1 MILDGILVSLHLS
14 LNKLNMK
21 KNVLYSLV
29 ISAVALCMI
38 SCTKVKVPKPIN
50 PIPSQEQIDWQ
61 KLETYAFI
69 HFGLNTYN
77 DLEWGYGNTPASTF
91 NPVNLDC
98 EQWVATL
105 KQCGMK
111 GVILTAKH
119 HDGFCLWQ
127 TETTDYSIANSPYK
141 NGKGDMVKELSDAC
155 KKYGLKFGLYLS
167 PWDRN
172 NSEYGREDYVE
183 TYHKQIDELTSNYG
197 DLFEFWFDGANGGNG
212 YYGGAD
218 ETRSIDAR
226 KYYDYERARDTI
238 LKRHPDAMIFGGT
251 CQTIRW
257 VGNEQGWAGDTDW
270 CMINPELSDNT
281 KHLNHGSE
289 NGTHWIPA
297 EVDVSI
303 RPGWFYHKREDHQVK
318 SVAQLTDIYYRS
330 VGHNANLLLNFPI
343 NLDGKIPA
351 LDSIRAT
358 EWHEVIVNDFK
369 DNILKN
375 AEVRVDNERGRE
387 FKAENV
393 IDDDWD
399 TYWATDDDYNFGTI
413 SFSFNKP
420 VKMNRVVLQEYIA
433 LGQRVKDFYMEGEL
447 NGKWFKINPFDT
459 LSTIGYKRIVRF
471 NTVELDKLIIY
482 FEESRGPLC
491 INNIEA
497 YCAPILLTEPAIS
510 RNYDNIVTIE
520 SSDNEADIYYTTDGS
535 NPDEN
540 SLLYDK
546 AFVFN
551 KKGIIKAI
559 TYDPISKKKSDVTV
573 KELDLPKEYYQTSS
587 SNKIFDGNTNSMVY
601 LDIDEPIV
609 ITFKEEQNISG
620 FRYTPNQMRDA
631 SRHIVDYEFYVDG
644 KLIKESSF
652 GNIKNN
658 PIEQVVK
665 FKNIKGKEVKFV
677 PKSNTDKAKN
687 CGIAEFSVI
696 TD

>member
-1 MILDGILVSLHLS
+1 
-14 LNKLNMK
+14 MK
-21 KNVLYSLV
+21 KTVFYILILAILSSCNDVINNQPEAVL
-29 ISAVALCMI
+29 
-38 SCTKVKVPKPIN
+38 
-50 PIPSQEQIDWQ
+50 PIPSQEQIDWH

-238 LKRHPDAMIFGGT
+238 LKRHPNAMIFGGT

-270 CMINPELSDNT
+270 CMINPESSDNT

-330 VGHNANLLLNFPI
+330 VGHNANLLLNLPI

-351 LDSIRAT
+351 LDSLRAT
-358 EWHEVIVNDFK
+358 EWYDVIVNDFK

-375 AEVRVDNERGRE
+375 TEVRVDNERGRE

-399 TYWATDDDYNFGTI
+399 TYWATDDGYNFGTI
-413 SFSFNKP
+413 SFSFDKP
-420 VKMNRVVLQEYIA
+420 VKMNRVVLQEYIP

-497 YCAPILLTEPAIS
+497 YCAPILLTEPKIS

-535 NPDEN
+535 NPNEN
-540 SLLYDK
+540 SSHYDN

-551 KKGIIKAI
+551 NKGVIKAI
-559 TYDPISKKKSDVTV
+559 TYDHNTKKKSDVTV

-609 ITFKEEQNISG
+609 ITFKEEQIISG

-631 SRHIVDYEFYVDG
+631 SRHIVDYEFYVDDV
-644 KLIKESSF
+644 LIKKSSF

>member
-1 MILDGILVSLHLS
+1 
-14 LNKLNMK
+14 MK
-21 KNVLYSLV
+21 KTVFYILILAILSSCNDVINNQPEAVL
-29 ISAVALCMI
+29 
-38 SCTKVKVPKPIN
+38 

-172 NSEYGREDYVE
+172 NSEYGRDDYVE

-238 LKRHPDAMIFGGT
+238 LKRHPNAMIFGGT

-270 CMINPELSDNT
+270 CMINPESSDNT

-351 LDSIRAT
+351 LDSLRAT

-399 TYWATDDDYNFGTI
+399 TYWATDDGYNFGTI
-413 SFSFNKP
+413 SFSFDKP
-420 VKMNRVVLQEYIA
+420 VKMNRVVLQEYIP

-497 YCAPILLTEPAIS
+497 YCAPILLTEPKIS
-510 RNYDNIVTIE
+510 RNYDKIVTIE

-620 FRYTPNQMRDA
+620 FRYMPNQMRDA
-631 SRHIVDYEFYVDG
+631 SRHIVDYEFYVDDV
-644 KLIKESSF
+644 LIKKSSF

>member
-1 MILDGILVSLHLS
+1 MILDGILVSLHLY
-14 LNKLNMK
+14 LNMLNMK
-21 KNVLYSLV
+21 KTVLYSLV
-29 ISAVALCMI
+29 ISAIALCMI

-50 PIPSQEQIDWQ
+50 PIPSKEQIDWQ

-91 NPVNLDC
+91 NPANLDC

-155 KKYGLKFGLYLS
+155 KKHGLKFGLYLS

-270 CMINPELSDNT
+270 CMINQELSDNT

-351 LDSIRAT
+351 LDSLRAT

-399 TYWATDDDYNFGTI
+399 TYWATDDGYNFGTI
-413 SFSFNKP
+413 SFSFDKP
-420 VKMNRVVLQEYIA
+420 VKMNRVVLQEYIP

-497 YCAPILLTEPAIS
+497 YCAPILLTEPKIS

-540 SLLYDK
+540 SSKYDK
-546 AFVFN
+546 PFTYN
-551 KKGIIKAI
+551 NKGIIKAI
-559 TYDPISKKKSDVTV
+559 TYDPISKNKSEVTI

-587 SNKIFDGNTNSMVY
+587 NNKIFDGNTNSVVY
-601 LDIDEPIV
+601 HDVDEPII
-609 ITFKEEQNISG
+609 ITFKEEQDISG
-620 FRYTPNQMRDA
+620 LRYTPNQMRDA
-631 SRHIVDYEFYVDG
+631 SRHIVDYELYVDG
-644 KLIKESSF
+644 KLIKESAF

-665 FKNIKGKEVKFV
+665 FENIKGKEVKFV
-677 PKSNTDKAKN
+677 PKSNTDNAKN

>member
-1 MILDGILVSLHLS
+1 
-14 LNKLNMK
+14 MK
-21 KNVLYSLV
+21 KTVFYILILAILSSCNDVINNQPEAVL
-29 ISAVALCMI
+29 
-38 SCTKVKVPKPIN
+38 

-238 LKRHPDAMIFGGT
+238 LKRHPNAMIFGGT

-351 LDSIRAT
+351 LDSLRAT

-413 SFSFNKP
+413 SFSFDKP
-420 VKMNRVVLQEYIA
+420 VKMNRVVLQEYIP

-447 NGKWFKINPFDT
+447 NGKWFKINPLDT

-497 YCAPILLTEPAIS
+497 YFAPILLTEPKIS
-510 RNYDNIVTIE
+510 RNYDNVVTIE
-520 SSDNEADIYYTTDGS
+520 SSDNDAEIYYTTDGS
-535 NPDEN
+535 VPDEN
-540 SLLYDK
+540 SSRYDN

-551 KKGIIKAI
+551 NKGVIKAI
-559 TYDPISKKKSDVTV
+559 TYDPISKKKSDISM

-587 SNKIFDGNTNSMVY
+587 SNKIFDGNTNSVVY
-601 LDIDEPIV
+601 LDIDEQII

-631 SRHIVDYEFYVDG
+631 SRHIVDYEFYVDDV
-644 KLIKESSF
+644 LIKKSSF

>member
-1 MILDGILVSLHLS
+1 MRKIFLYTLTTILFSSCNNTTKHADNNRVPTE
-14 LNKLNMK
+14 
-21 KNVLYSLV
+21 VL
-29 ISAVALCMI
+29 
-38 SCTKVKVPKPIN
+38 
-50 PIPSQEQIDWQ
+50 PIPSQQQIEWQ

-91 NPVNLDC
+91 NPTNLDC

-127 TETTDYSIANSPYK
+127 TETTDYNIASSPYK

-155 KKYGLKFGLYLS
+155 RKHGLKFGLYLS

-172 NSEYGREDYVE
+172 NAEYGREDYVE

-197 DLFEFWFDGANGGNG
+197 ELFEFWFDGANGGNG
-212 YYGGAD
+212 YYGGAN
-218 ETRSIDAR
+218 ESRSIDVR

-238 LKRHPDAMIFGGT
+238 LKRHPNAMIFGGT

-270 CMINPELSDNT
+270 CMINPESSDNT

-318 SVAQLTDIYYRS
+318 SLTHLTDIYYRS

-351 LDSIRAT
+351 LDSLRAM
-358 EWHEVIVNDFK
+358 EWYNVITNDFK
-369 DNILKN
+369 DNLLKDAKIN
-375 AEVRVDNERGRE
+375 VDNERGSK

-393 IDDDWD
+393 TDDNWE
-399 TYWATDDDYNFGTI
+399 TYWATEDDYNFGTI
-413 SFSFNKP
+413 SFTFDKP
-420 VKMNRVVLQEYIA
+420 MKMNRVVLQEYIP

-447 NGKWFKINPFDT
+447 NGKWFRINAFDT

-497 YCAPILLTEPAIS
+497 YCAPILLTEPSIS
-510 RNYDNIVTIE
+510 RNYENIVTIE
-520 SSDNEADIYYTTDGS
+520 SSDNDAEVYYTIDGTE
-535 NPDEN
+535 PDEN
-540 SLLYDK
+540 SLRYERP
-546 AFVFN
+546 FIYNN
-551 KKGIIKAI
+551 KGVVKAI
-559 TYDPISKKKSDVTV
+559 AYDPISKKTSDVAM
-573 KELDLPKEYYQTSS
+573 KELDLPKEYYKTSS
-587 SNKIFDGNTNSMVY
+587 NSRIFDGNLNSLVY
-601 LDIDEPIV
+601 LNINEPITIV
-609 ITFKEEQNISG
+609 FNEKQNISG
-620 FRYTPNQMRDA
+620 FRYTPNQARDA
-631 SRHIVDYEFYVDG
+631 SGHIVDYELYVDG
-644 KLIKESSF
+644 KLIMKSSF

-658 PIEQVVK
+658 PIEQVVR
-665 FKNIKGKEVKFV
+665 FESVKGKEVKFV
-677 PKSNTDKAKN
+677 PMSNTDNAKN
-687 CGIAEFSVI
+687 CGVAEFSVI

>member
-21 KNVLYSLV
+21 KTVLYSLV

-38 SCTKVKVPKPIN
+38 SCTKVKVPQPIN

-141 NGKGDMVKELSDAC
+141 NGKGNMVKELSDAC

-238 LKRHPDAMIFGGT
+238 LKRHPNAMIFGGT

-351 LDSIRAT
+351 LDSLRAT

-375 AEVRVDNERGRE
+375 AEVRVDNERGRK

-393 IDDDWD
+393 IDDDWN
-399 TYWATDDDYNFGTI
+399 TYWATDDGYNFGTI
-413 SFSFNKP
+413 SFSFDKP
-420 VKMNRVVLQEYIA
+420 VKMNRVVLQEYIP

-497 YCAPILLTEPAIS
+497 YCAPILLTEPKIS

-540 SLLYDK
+540 SSRYDK

-587 SNKIFDGNTNSMVY
+587 SNKIFDGNNNSVVY
-601 LDIDEPIV
+601 HDIDEPII
-609 ITFKEEQNISG
+609 ITFKEEQIISG

-631 SRHIVDYEFYVDG
+631 SRHIVDYEFYVDDV
-644 KLIKESSF
+644 LIKKSSF

>member
-1 MILDGILVSLHLS
+1 
-14 LNKLNMK
+14 MK
-21 KNVLYSLV
+21 RNLLLL
-29 ISAVALCMI
+29 IFTTVALCFS
-38 SCTKVKVPKPIN
+38 SCKNSANHAPTAVLPL
-50 PIPSQEQIDWQ
+50 PSDEQIEWQ

-91 NPVNLDC
+91 NPANLDC
-98 EQWVATL
+98 DQWVKTL
-105 KQCGMK
+105 KNCGMK

-127 TETTDYSIANSPYK
+127 TKTTDYSIANSPYK
-141 NGKGDMVKELSDAC
+141 NGQGDMVKELSDAC
-155 KKYGLKFGLYLS
+155 KKHGLKFGIYLS

-172 NSEYGREDYVE
+172 NSEYGRDNYVE
-183 TYHKQIDELTSNYG
+183 TYHKQIDELTKNYG

-218 ETRSIDAR
+218 ESRSIDAK

-238 LKRHPDAMIFGGT
+238 LKRHPNAMIFGGT

-270 CMINPELSDNT
+270 CMINPELSENT

-351 LDSIRAT
+351 LDSLRAM
-358 EWHEVIVNDFK
+358 EWHDVIFNDLK
-369 DNILKN
+369 DNILKEAKVN
-375 AEVRVDNERGRE
+375 ADNERGRK

-393 IDDDWD
+393 IDDDWE

-413 SFSFNKP
+413 SFSFDKP
-420 VKMNRVVLQEYIA
+420 VKMNRVVLQEYIP

-447 NGKWFKINPFDT
+447 NGQWFKINALDT

-497 YCAPILLTEPAIS
+497 YCAPVLLTEPTIS
-510 RNYDNIVTIE
+510 RNYENVVTIE
-520 SSDNEADIYYTTDGS
+520 SSDNDAEIYYTTDGS
-535 NPDEN
+535 VPNEN
-540 SLLYDK
+540 SLKY
-546 AFVFN
+546 N
-551 KKGIIKAI
+551 KPFAYNDKGIIKAI
-559 TYDPISKKKSDVTV
+559 TYDYISKKKSDISM
-573 KELDLPKEYYQTSS
+573 KEFDLPKEYFTINNSS
-587 SNKIFDGNTNSMVY
+587 DIFKKVIDGNPNSVIY
-601 LDIDEPIV
+601 YNIDEPIV
-609 ITFKEEQNISG
+609 ITFNEEQNISG

-631 SRHIVDYEFYVDG
+631 LRHIVDYEFYVDDV
-644 KLIKESSF
+644 LIKESSF

>member
-14 LNKLNMK
+14 LNMLNMK
-21 KNVLYSLV
+21 KTVLYSLV
-29 ISAVALCMI
+29 ISAIALCMT
-38 SCTKVKVPKPIN
+38 SCTKENAPEPIN

-91 NPVNLDC
+91 KPVNLDC

-183 TYHKQIDELTSNYG
+183 TYHKQIDELTKNYG

-351 LDSIRAT
+351 LDSLRAT

-375 AEVRVDNERGRE
+375 AVVRVDNERGRK

-393 IDDDWD
+393 IDDDWN

-413 SFSFNKP
+413 SFSFDKP
-420 VKMNRVVLQEYIA
+420 VKLNRVVLQEYIA

-497 YCAPILLTEPAIS
+497 YCAPILLTEPKIS

-540 SLLYDK
+540 SSHYDK

-551 KKGIIKAI
+551 NKGVIKAI
-559 TYDPISKKKSDVTV
+559 TYDPISKKKSDISM

-587 SNKIFDGNTNSMVY
+587 SNKIFDGNTNSVVY
-601 LDIDEPIV
+601 HDVDEPII
-609 ITFKEEQNISG
+609 ITFKEEHDISG

-631 SRHIVDYEFYVDG
+631 SRHIVDYEFYVDDV
-644 KLIKESSF
+644 LIKESSF

-665 FKNIKGKEVKFV
+665 FEIIKGKEVKFV
-677 PKSNTDKAKN
+677 PKSNTDNAKN

>member
-21 KNVLYSLV
+21 KTVLYSLV

-183 TYHKQIDELTSNYG
+183 TYHKQIDELTKNYG

-351 LDSIRAT
+351 LDSLRAT

-375 AEVRVDNERGRE
+375 AEVRVDNERGRK

-399 TYWATDDDYNFGTI
+399 TYWATDDGYNFGTI

-420 VKMNRVVLQEYIA
+420 VKMNRVVLQEYIP

-497 YCAPILLTEPAIS
+497 YCAPILLTEPKIS
-510 RNYDNIVTIE
+510 RNYDDIVTIE

-559 TYDPISKKKSDVTV
+559 TSDPISKKKSDVTV

-587 SNKIFDGNTNSMVY
+587 SNKIFDGNTNSVVY

-644 KLIKESSF
+644 KLIKKSSF

>member
-1 MILDGILVSLHLS
+1 MRKIFLYTLTTILFSSCNNTTKHADNNRVPTE
-14 LNKLNMK
+14 
-21 KNVLYSLV
+21 VL
-29 ISAVALCMI
+29 
-38 SCTKVKVPKPIN
+38 

-91 NPVNLDC
+91 IPTNLDC

-127 TETTDYSIANSPYK
+127 TETTDYNIASSPYK

-197 DLFEFWFDGANGGNG
+197 ELFEFWFDGANGGNG
-212 YYGGAD
+212 YYGGAN
-218 ETRSIDAR
+218 ESRSIDAR

-238 LKRHPDAMIFGGT
+238 LKRHPDAMIFGGA

-270 CMINPELSDNT
+270 CMINPGLSDNT

-318 SVAQLTDIYYRS
+318 SLAHLTDIYYRS

-351 LDSIRAT
+351 LDSLRAM
-358 EWHEVIVNDFK
+358 EWHEVITNDFK
-369 DNILKN
+369 DDLLKD
-375 AEVRVDNERGRE
+375 AKIKVDNERGNK

-393 IDDDWD
+393 TDDSWD
-399 TYWATDDDYNFGTI
+399 TYWATEDDYNFGTI
-413 SFSFNKP
+413 SFTFDKP
-420 VKMNRVVLQEYIA
+420 VKMNRVVLQEYIP

-447 NGKWFKINPFDT
+447 DGKWFRINAFDT

-497 YCAPILLTEPAIS
+497 YCAPILLTEPSIS
-510 RNYDNIVTIE
+510 RNYENIVKIE
-520 SSDNEADIYYTTDGS
+520 SSDKDAEVYYTIDGTK
-535 NPDEN
+535 PDEN
-540 SLLYDK
+540 SLRYEK
-546 AFVFN
+546 PFTYNN
-551 KKGIIKAI
+551 KGVVKAI
-559 TYDPISKKKSDVTV
+559 AYDPISKKTSDVAM
-573 KELDLPKEYYQTSS
+573 KELDLPKEYYETSS
-587 SNKIFDGNTNSMVY
+587 NNRIFDGNTNSVVY
-601 LDIDEPIV
+601 LKINEPII
-609 ITFKEEQNISG
+609 ITFNEKQNISG
-620 FRYTPNQMRDA
+620 FRYTPNQARDA
-631 SRHIVDYEFYVDG
+631 SGHIVDYELYVDG
-644 KLIKESSF
+644 KLIMKSSF

-665 FKNIKGKEVKFV
+665 FECIKGKEVKFI
-677 PKSNTDKAKN
+677 PKSNTDNAKN
-687 CGIAEFSVI
+687 CGAAEFSVI

>member
-1 MILDGILVSLHLS
+1 M
-14 LNKLNMK
+14 
-21 KNVLYSLV
+21 
-29 ISAVALCMI
+29 
-38 SCTKVKVPKPIN
+38 SCTNISNHIPAAIE
-50 PIPSQEQIDWQ
+50 PIPSQQQIEWQ

-91 NPVNLDC
+91 NPTNLDC

-127 TETTDYSIANSPYK
+127 TKTTDYSIANSPYK
-141 NGKGDMVKELSDAC
+141 NGNGDMVKELSDAC
-155 KKYGLKFGLYLS
+155 KKHGLKFGLYLS

-172 NSEYGREDYVE
+172 NAEYGREDYVE

-197 DLFEFWFDGANGGNG
+197 ELFEFWFDGANGGNG
-212 YYGGAD
+212 YYGGTN
-218 ETRSIDAR
+218 ESRSIDAR

-238 LKRHPDAMIFGGT
+238 LKCHPDAMIFGGT

-270 CMINPELSDNT
+270 CMINPGLSDNT

-318 SVAQLTDIYYRS
+318 SLAHLTDIYYRS

-351 LDSIRAT
+351 LDSLRAM
-358 EWHEVIVNDFK
+358 EWHDVINNDFK
-369 DNILKN
+369 DNLLKD
-375 AEVRVDNERGRE
+375 AKIKVDNERGNK

-393 IDDDWD
+393 TDDNWD
-399 TYWATDDDYNFGTI
+399 TYWATEDDYNFGTI
-413 SFSFNKP
+413 SFTFDKP
-420 VKMNRVVLQEYIA
+420 VKMNRVVLQEYIP

-447 NGKWFKINPFDT
+447 DGKWFKINAFDT

-497 YCAPILLTEPAIS
+497 YCAPILLTEPSIS
-510 RNYDNIVTIE
+510 RNYENIVTIE
-520 SSDNEADIYYTTDGS
+520 SSDKDAEVYYTIDGTE
-535 NPDEN
+535 PDEN
-540 SLLYDK
+540 SLRYEK
-546 AFVFN
+546 PFIYNN
-551 KKGIIKAI
+551 KGVVKAI
-559 TYDPISKKKSDVTV
+559 LYDPISKKTSDVAM
-573 KELDLPKEYYQTSS
+573 KELDLPKEYYKTSS
-587 SNKIFDGNTNSMVY
+587 NGRIFDGNTNSVVY
-601 LDIDEPIV
+601 LNIDEPITIV
-609 ITFKEEQNISG
+609 FNEKQNISG
-620 FRYTPNQMRDA
+620 FRYTPDQARDA
-631 SRHIVDYEFYVDG
+631 SGHIVDYELYVDG
-644 KLIKESSF
+644 KLIMKSSF

-658 PIEQVVK
+658 PIEQVVR
-665 FKNIKGKEVKFV
+665 FESIKGKEVKFI
-677 PKSNTDKAKN
+677 PKSNTDNAKN
-687 CGIAEFSVI
+687 CCIAEFSVI
-696 TD
+696 AD

>member
-1 MILDGILVSLHLS
+1 
-14 LNKLNMK
+14 MK
-21 KNVLYSLV
+21 KTVFYILILAILSSCNDVINNQPEAVL
-29 ISAVALCMI
+29 
-38 SCTKVKVPKPIN
+38 

-172 NSEYGREDYVE
+172 NSEYGREDYIE
-183 TYHKQIDELTSNYG
+183 TYHKQIDELTKNYG

-318 SVAQLTDIYYRS
+318 SVAQMTDIYYRS

-351 LDSIRAT
+351 LDSLRAT

-393 IDDDWD
+393 IDDDWN

-420 VKMNRVVLQEYIA
+420 VKMNRVVLQEYIP

-471 NTVELDKLIIY
+471 NIVELDKLIIY

-497 YCAPILLTEPAIS
+497 YFAPILLTEPAIS

-540 SLLYDK
+540 SLRYDK
-546 AFVFN
+546 AFVYN

-587 SNKIFDGNTNSMVY
+587 SNKIFDGNNNSVVY